1 MINSMETAI
10 FNSIMNNLGLPE
22 GVTVVDTT
30 PLETVEFVQVAADG
44 KVSANC
50 ASGKVLFF
58 NNQLMCI

>member
-1 MINSMETAI
+1 MINGMETAI
-10 FNSIMNNLGLPE
+10 FNAIMTTLQLPE

-50 ASGKVLFF
+50 ASGKVL
-58 NNQLMCI
+58 I